1 MKNANNKNCIKNIFT
16 SEEQELQGYKQHN
29 KKEASVEHQVK
40 TYEYSQPEKKYKI
53 ILLKFGKDS

>member
-40 TYEYSQPEKKYKI
+40 TYEYSQPEKNTK
-53 ILLKFGKDS
+53 LFC